1 MPSTAKIPTKTPI
14 KIPAKIPA
22 KNPAKIPA
30 KTPTKTTAKTAAKT
44 APKFSGPRFL
54 ARQLGMLAFNR
65 RVLAQAADRQ
75 APLLERLRFLCIVS
89 SNLDE
94 FFETH
99 VAELMEYAQ
108 MGWDFGHADET
119 KPEDLLREISI
130 QAHALVAEKYH
141 LLNRDIF
148 PALSREGIEFLGE
161 RDWSA
166 EQRVWLH
173 EYFRREMMP
182 VLTPIGLD
190 PSHPFPR
197 ILNKSLNFAIQLEGR
212 DAFGRNSGNA
222 IVQAPRVLP
231 RIIQLPKHIA
241 NSGIRLVLLTS
252 VLQAFVGAL
261 FEGMKII
268 GSYPFRVTRNSDL
281 FLDKE
286 EIKDLRAALQGGLP
300 HRHYGDSVRL
310 EIANGCPHEM
320 EQFLLR
326 QLELTD
332 ANLYRVDGPVN
343 LVRLMQVPDMI
354 DMPQLKYRPFQA
366 SVPKALEKTPDVFA
380 AIRNGEILLHH
391 PFQSFAPVIDFLDQ
405 AASDPDVVAIKQ
417 TVYRTGTDSVLM
429 QYLIDA
435 AKRGKEVTVVVE
447 LLARFDEEA
456 NLTWASK
463 LEEVGA
469 HVVYGVVGFKTHAK
483 MLMVV
488 RRESGRLKRYVH
500 LSTGNY
506 HPRTAK
512 LYTDFGLLTCD
523 EEIGEDVSNVFKQ
536 LTGLGRARNLNR
548 LLLAPFTLHDELLTA
563 IRREAGHASSGK
575 RGHIIAKM
583 NSLVERGLI
592 EALYAASRAGVKI
605 DLIVRGMCT
614 LRPGVPGLSENIRV
628 TSIIGRFLEHSRI
641 FYFLDDGGD
650 QVMISSAD
658 WMERNMFRR
667 IEACIPI
674 RDAKLKARVIREGL
688 RIYLADNNAWEM
700 QSDGSYLRRGIRSRA
715 RRAQVQLQSLL
726 APEK

>member
-1 MPSTAKIPTKTPI
+1 
-14 KIPAKIPA
+14 
-22 KNPAKIPA
+22 
-30 KTPTKTTAKTAAKT
+30 
-44 APKFSGPRFL
+44 
-54 ARQLGMLAFNR
+54 
-65 RVLAQAADRQ
+65 
-75 APLLERLRFLCIVS
+75 
-89 SNLDE
+89 
-94 FFETH
+94 
-99 VAELMEYAQ
+99 
-108 MGWDFGHADET
+108 
-119 KPEDLLREISI
+119 
-130 QAHALVAEKYH
+130 
-141 LLNRDIF
+141 
-148 PALSREGIEFLGE
+148 
-161 RDWSA
+161 
-166 EQRVWLH
+166 
-173 EYFRREMMP
+173 
-182 VLTPIGLD
+182 
-190 PSHPFPR
+190 
-197 ILNKSLNFAIQLEGR
+197 
-212 DAFGRNSGNA
+212 
-222 IVQAPRVLP
+222 
-231 RIIQLPKHIA
+231 
-241 NSGIRLVLLTS
+241 
-252 VLQAFVGAL
+252 
-261 FEGMKII
+261 
-268 GSYPFRVTRNSDL
+268 
-281 FLDKE
+281 
-286 EIKDLRAALQGGLP
+286 
-300 HRHYGDSVRL
+300 
-310 EIANGCPHEM
+310 
-320 EQFLLR
+320 
-326 QLELTD
+326 
-332 ANLYRVDGPVN
+332 
-343 LVRLMQVPDMI
+343 
-354 DMPQLKYRPFQA
+354 
-366 SVPKALEKTPDVFA
+366 
-380 AIRNGEILLHH
+380 
-391 PFQSFAPVIDFLDQ
+391 
-405 AASDPDVVAIKQ
+405 
-417 TVYRTGTDSVLM
+417 VLM

-483 MLMVV
+483 MLLVV